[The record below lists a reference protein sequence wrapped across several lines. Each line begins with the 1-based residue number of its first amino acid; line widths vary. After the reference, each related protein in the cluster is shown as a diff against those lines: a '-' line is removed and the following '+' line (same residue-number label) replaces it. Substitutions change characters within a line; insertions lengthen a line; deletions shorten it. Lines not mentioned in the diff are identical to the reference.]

1 MSDPTAST
9 TTKPTD
15 TAPAS
20 TPPNNEPVV
29 STLGPAVTPDFPAAQ
44 GLESLLGASDA
55 KPVELKTAAPTAP
68 PVPPIKV
75 SADLF
80 LSTLKLLD
88 NVASSMLKVEA
99 EPDEILKELAASIVP
114 LAEYYAAKGD
124 AGPSLLWGNLGVAV
138 LGVVFV
144 KYQKVQER
152 RAAPAA
158 SATPSAA
165 TEAKHGEG
173 S

>member
-20 TPPNNEPVV
+20 PPPNEPVV

-44 GLESLLGASDA
+44 GLEALLGTSDA

-99 EPDEILKELAASIVP
+99 EPDEILKELAGAIVP
-114 LAEYYAAKGD
+114 VAEYYAAKGD
-124 AGPSLLWGNLGVAV
+124 AGPSLLWGNLGVAL

-158 SATPSAA
+158 SATSSAA